1 MRFHFLPVFNKIADR
16 QFSPFFVLVFSAV
29 IFMGASVLIFSELV
43 DRQKIIMSAVEEDA
57 MWAAYQLD
65 REALKLRSALD
76 LLSDGFT
83 DERLANARTRF
94 DILYSRVHILEK
106 GQLRMLFDRLEN
118 SDELLA
124 FFKMKIATIDHLL
137 FLNKRE
143 VDVALLIN
151 EVDELSKKIE
161 NAVLETV
168 AFRSEEK
175 VKQRNDSLGL
185 FLYLGSLIALL
196 TITMIFIILMLFKQL
211 KVARESYNRAQ
222 KLADELEVAVHSAEK
237 ALKIKS
243 EFLATMSH
251 EIRTPMN
258 VIIGFSYLLLDEA
271 LEKDHREKVIKIQK
285 SADSLLEI
293 INSILDYSK
302 VDSGKL
308 ELEEKIFSLDDVL
321 EYVYQSNETVAVSK
335 DIDFVVSRS
344 FLIADCL
351 VGDKVRLQQIL
362 LNVVGNA
369 IKFTHKGFVH
379 VNVSLSSHQDLF
391 IEVKDSGVGIQ
402 DGVDVFDVFK
412 QADSSTTRLYG
423 GTGLGLSITQKLV
436 ALLGG
441 TISYTSV
448 LGEGCTFLINLPYKP
463 DKNSAHPHL
472 KNIACIKE
480 DKEMIQLL
488 KTLDVD
494 NYTEWSTADLLDCYA
509 AIIASRHWLD
519 AESIVSEQMEDFL
532 REKVLFLT
540 GRKMNDKKY
549 LSSGLVTPNNI
560 TKQVLFLE
568 SRSKETVSL
577 PVPAIPKSSNEI
589 VNLKNRVVL
598 LAEDNLINANIVKA
612 IVEKVGASVDWV
624 ENGEEAVN
632 KSLSNVYDLII
643 MDIRMPVMDGFQA
656 SEKIFQSLGDRK
668 PPILVLTADTFN
680 IKNDDLKS
688 SGIDDVIFKPLDPY
702 LLIEKMSF
710 YMPNN
715 QREILKESKEKNSS
729 RMKSKN
735 IESILSKF
743 EALEQL
749 LIEGNA
755 ASEKEMSLII
765 NECASSKGLD
775 LLTLAYEDILS
786 YDYQD
791 ALLKVQSFKNRFL

>member
-1 MRFHFLPVFNKIADR
+1 MRFHFLPIFNKIADR

-43 DRQKIIMSAVEEDA
+43 DRQKVIMSAVEEDA

-83 DERLANARTRF
+83 DERLENARTRF

-106 GQLRMLFDRLEN
+106 GQLKMLFDRLEN

-124 FFKMKIATIDHLL
+124 FFKMKITIIDHLL
-137 FLNKRE
+137 FLNKTE

-161 NAVLETV
+161 RAVLETV

-308 ELEEKIFSLDDVL
+308 ELEEKTFSLDDVL
-321 EYVYQSNETVAVSK
+321 EYVYQSHETVAVSK
-335 DIDFVVSRS
+335 DIDFFVSRS
-344 FLIADCL
+344 FLIVDCL

-379 VNVSLSSHQDLF
+379 VNVSLTSHQNLL
-391 IEVKDSGVGIQ
+391 IEVEDSGVGIQ

-463 DKNSAHPHL
+463 DKNSVYSHL
-472 KNIACIKE
+472 ENIACIKE
-480 DKEMIQLL
+480 DKEMIHLL
-488 KTLDVD
+488 KVLDVGS
-494 NYTEWSTADLLDCYA
+494 YTEWSTADLLDCNA
-509 AIIASRHWLD
+509 AVIASRHWLD
-519 AESIVSEQMEDFL
+519 AESIVFEQMEYFL
-532 REKVLFLT
+532 SEKVLFLT
-540 GRKMNDKKY
+540 GRKINDKKY

-560 TKQVLFLE
+560 TKLILFLE
-568 SRSKETVSL
+568 SRNEEAVSL
-577 PVPAIPKSSNEI
+577 PAPSIPNASNEI
-589 VNLKNRVVL
+589 VKLKNKVVL

-612 IVEKVGASVDWV
+612 IIEKVGALVDWV

-680 IKNDDLKS
+680 IKNDDLKN

-710 YMPNN
+710 YMSSY
-715 QREILKESKEKNSS
+715 QREILKESKEKNPSF
-729 RMKSKN
+729 MKCKN
-735 IESILSKF
+735 IEFILSRF
-743 EALEQL
+743 EDLEQL

-791 ALLKVQSFKNRFL
+791 ALLKVQSFRNRFL